1 MKITADASD
10 SRPHQNGGKPS
21 VVSAKLSSKN
31 LTTLGTILLTV
42 LAVAFILTGVL
53 LIRLESERHRWQEV
67 DRAQQALNALGE
79 SLKYRIDSNIY
90 KVVAVEA
97 LVAMNPDLTQE
108 DFARAMEVQFRG
120 DHDLRNIGLARDMI
134 IRFMYPIEGNE
145 AAVGLDYRTLP
156 DQFEAV
162 DLARRLDKIV
172 LAGPLD
178 LVQGGRGLVARIPL
192 SVKDEESK
200 AEEFWGL
207 ASVVIDCE
215 ALFTGAGLGDDH
227 DGLSVAIKGKD
238 GLGADGDVFWG
249 DPSVFD
255 HSPIVFSIELPYG
268 SWQIG
273 AIPST
278 GWSQFSSL
286 SDPTIWIYLTVASIL
301 LAFTGLIVFLL
312 NRLERT
318 ESEHSL
324 LVSSLEIFL
333 RQTTDFI
340 YFKDSDSRFIF
351 CSQTLADIT
360 GHDDWKDMIGKHDFE
375 VFPHD
380 TATIYN
386 EEEKPVIEEGKP
398 LLNKINPYYLAN
410 GELGYVQI
418 NKWPVFDENNAVNGI
433 FGISRDITEHQKA
446 VEELR
451 SAKEEAESAN
461 KAKSEF
467 LANMSHEIRTPLNGV
482 IGFTDLLRS
491 TPLSPIQKEYVEN
504 ANVSGH
510 TLLGIINDI
519 LDFSKIEAGMIEL
532 EMVPTDMVG
541 LLKNCVDIV
550 RYPAGKKNLEVSLN
564 VDPSMP
570 PFAMVDPIRLKQVL
584 INLLSNGVK
593 FTEKGEVTLEVRHR
607 PLGGDRGV
615 FSFFVRD
622 TGIGIADEQRERLF
636 KAFSQADSSTTRKFG
651 GTGLGLVISEMI
663 AQKMGSTI
671 QLDSV
676 YGEGTTFS
684 LDLVAQYAQ
693 VPDDLEEGLQE
704 PDGTQRQD
712 GSILTGRN
720 GIVVLVAED
729 VSMNM
734 LLTKSLLNRVVPGVT
749 VVEAENGAVALDK
762 YRESPPDIILMD
774 IHMPEMDGLEAT
786 KAIRELERI
795 SGMHV
800 PIIALT
806 AGVLKD
812 EMERC
817 KEAGM
822 DDFLTKPIEVK
833 KLQKALGYRSASF
846 EGTEVQASAVH
857 FDKKQLIDRCG
868 ADDACEIILLM
879 KKDIS
884 AQVESIGSSTRSDD
898 RKSLKL
904 QLHRLKGAALSG
916 SLPGMATMAAE
927 MERMV
932 VEDVGKAL
940 LEDKYNEFMKEWE
953 ATERELKIP

>member
-1 MKITADASD
+1 MKTTADASD
-10 SRPHQNGGKPS
+10 NRLGRSCRKTGVVSGKP
-21 VVSAKLSSKN
+21 SSKN

-42 LAVAFILTGVL
+42 LTVAFILTGVL

-67 DRAQQALNALGE
+67 DSAQQTLDAIGE
-79 SLKYRIDSNIY
+79 SLKDRIYSNIY
-90 KVVAVEA
+90 KMVSVEA

-120 DHDLRNIGLARDMI
+120 DHDLRNIGLARDMV

-145 AAVGLDYRTLP
+145 AALGLNYRTLP
-156 DQFEAV
+156 EQFEAV
-162 DLARRLDKIV
+162 DLARRINKIV
-172 LAGPLD
+172 LAGPLN
-178 LVQGGRGLVARIPL
+178 LVQGGKGLVARIPI
-192 SVKDEESK
+192 SIKNGTSEV
-200 AEEFWGL
+200 EEFWGV

-215 ALFTGAGLGDDH
+215 ALFTGAGLRDNH
-227 DGLSVAIKGKD
+227 DGLRIAIRGRD

-255 HSPIVFSIELPYG
+255 YSPIVLSIELPYG

-273 AIPST
+273 AIPSA
-278 GWSQFSSL
+278 GWSKFSPL
-286 SDPTIWIYLTVASIL
+286 SDPVVLIYLSVAFIL

-333 RQTTDFI
+333 KQTTDFI

-360 GHDDWKDMIGKHDFE
+360 GHDDWKDMLGKHDFE

-398 LLNKINPYYLAN
+398 LMNKINPYYLAN
-410 GELGYVQI
+410 GELGYVQT

-491 TPLSPIQKEYVEN
+491 TPLSPVQKQYVEN
-504 ANVSGH
+504 ANLSGH
-510 TLLGIINDI
+510 MLLGIINDI
-519 LDFSKIEAGMIEL
+519 LDFSKIETGMMEL
-532 EMVPTDMVG
+532 EIVPTDMIE
-541 LLKNCVDIV
+541 LMENCVDIV
-550 RYPAGKKNLEVSLN
+550 RFSAGKKNLEVLLN
-564 VDPSMP
+564 VDPSIP
-570 PFAMVDPIRLKQVL
+570 RFAMVDPIRLKQIL
-584 INLLSNGVK
+584 ANLLSNAVK
-593 FTEKGEVTLEVRHR
+593 FTEKGEVTLKVRHTT
-607 PLGGDRGV
+607 LEGDRGM

-622 TGIGIADEQRERLF
+622 TGIGISDEQRKRLF

-651 GTGLGLVISEMI
+651 GTGLGLIISEMI

-671 QLDSV
+671 NLDSI

-684 LDLVAQYAQ
+684 FDLVAQYAQ
-693 VPDDLEEGLQE
+693 VPDNVEEGLPE
-704 PDGTQRQD
+704 PDGIQQQD
-712 GSILTGRN
+712 KPIFTGRK

-734 LLTKSLLNRVVPGVT
+734 LLTKSLLNRIIPGVV
-749 VVEAENGAVALDK
+749 VVEAENGAVALRK
-762 YRESPPDIILMD
+762 YQESPPDIVLMD
-774 IHMPEMDGLEAT
+774 VHMPEMDGLETT
-786 KAIRELERI
+786 KAIRELEKL
-795 SGMHV
+795 SGNHV

-806 AGVLKD
+806 AGVLKE

-817 KEAGM
+817 WDAGM
-822 DDFLTKPIEVK
+822 DDFLTKPIKVEKLRKALLQCSEYLINTEVK
-833 KLQKALGYRSASF
+833 S
-846 EGTEVQASAVH
+846 SAVH
-857 FDKKQLIDRCG
+857 FDREQLIDRCG
-868 ADDACEIILLM
+868 ADDAYEIILLM

-884 AQVESIGSSTRSDD
+884 AQVESIGFSTRSDD

-916 SLPGMATMAAE
+916 SLPGIATIAAE

-932 VEDVGKAL
+932 VEDVEKAL
-940 LEDKYNEFMKEWE
+940 LKYEFDKLIKEWD
-953 ATERELKIP
+953 AAKRELGIS

>member
-1 MKITADASD
+1 MKTTADTSD
-10 SRPHQNGGKPS
+10 SCPHQNGGKPS
-21 VVSAKLSSKN
+21 AVSAKPSSKN
-31 LTTLGTILLTV
+31 LTVLGSILFMV
-42 LAVAFILTGVL
+42 LLAAFILTGTL
-53 LIRLESERHRWQEV
+53 LVRLESERYKRQEL
-67 DRAQQALNALGE
+67 DSAQQTLLALGE
-79 SLKYRIDSNIY
+79 SLKDRIYSNIY
-90 KVVAVEA
+90 KIVSVEA

-134 IRFMYPIEGNE
+134 LRFMFPIEGNE

-156 DQFEAV
+156 EQFGAV
-162 DLARRLDKIV
+162 DLARRLDKII
-172 LAGPLD
+172 LAGPLR
-178 LVQGGRGLVARIPL
+178 LVQGGEGIVARIPI

-200 AEEFWGL
+200 VGEFWGL
-207 ASVVIDCE
+207 ASVVIDSE
-215 ALFTGAGLGDDH
+215 GLFTGAGLRDNH
-227 DGLSVAIKGKD
+227 EGLCVAIRGRD
-238 GLGADGDVFWG
+238 GLGEDGDVFWG

-255 HSPIVFSIELPYG
+255 HSPIVLSIELPYG

-273 AIPST
+273 AIPSA
-278 GWSQFSSL
+278 GWSEFSPL
-286 SDPTIWIYLTVASIL
+286 FDPTIWIYLTVAFTL

-312 NRLERT
+312 NRLEKT

-333 RQTTDFI
+333 KQTTDFI
-340 YFKDSDSRFIF
+340 YFKDSNGRFIF

-386 EEEKPVIEEGKP
+386 EEERPVIEEGKP

-410 GELGYVQI
+410 GELGYVQT
-418 NKWPVFDENNAVNGI
+418 NKWPVFDENSSVNGI
-433 FGISRDITEHQKA
+433 FGISRDITENQKA
-446 VEELR
+446 VEALR
-451 SAKEEAESAN
+451 LAKEEAESAN

-491 TPLSPIQKEYVEN
+491 TPLSPIQKQYVEN

-510 TLLGIINDI
+510 ALLGIIDDI
-519 LDFSKIEAGMIEL
+519 LDFSKIEAGMMEL
-532 EMVPTDMVG
+532 EIVPTDMVE
-541 LLKNCVDIV
+541 LLENCVDIV
-550 RYPAGKKNLEVSLN
+550 RYPAGKKNLKVSLN

-584 INLLSNGVK
+584 TNLLSNGVK
-593 FTEKGEVTLEVRHR
+593 FTEKGEVTLEDRHR
-607 PLGGDRGV
+607 SLGGDQGV
-615 FSFFVRD
+615 FSFSVRD
-622 TGIGIADEQRERLF
+622 TGIGIADEQRKRLF

-651 GTGLGLVISEMI
+651 GTGLGLIISEMI

-671 QLDSV
+671 QVDSV
-676 YGEGTTFS
+676 YGGGTTFS
-684 LDLVAQYAQ
+684 FDLVVQHAQIH
-693 VPDDLEEGLQE
+693 DGLEEGL
-704 PDGTQRQD
+704 PDPERTQRQN
-712 GSILTGRN
+712 GPMLKAGK

-729 VSMNM
+729 VPMNM
-734 LLTKSLLNRVVPGVT
+734 LLTKSLLNRILPGV
-749 VVEAENGAVALDK
+749 VVIEAENGAVALSK
-762 YRESPPDIILMD
+762 YRESSPDIVLMD

-786 KAIRELERI
+786 KAIREMEKL
-795 SGMHV
+795 SGKHV

-806 AGVLKD
+806 AGALKE

-817 KEAGM
+817 REAGM

-833 KLQKALGYRSASF
+833 KLQQVLGNCLASF
-846 EGTEVQASAVH
+846 EGAEVQASAVH
-857 FDKKQLIDRCG
+857 FDKEQLIDRCG
-868 ADDACEIILLM
+868 ADDAYEIILLM
-879 KKDIS
+879 KKDLS
-884 AQVESIGSSTRSDD
+884 AQVESIGLSTRSDD
-898 RKSLKL
+898 RKSLKRE
-904 QLHRLKGAALSG
+904 LHRLKGAALSG
-916 SLPGMATMAAE
+916 SLPGMATIVAE

-932 VEDVGKAL
+932 VEDVERAL

-953 ATERELKIP
+953 ATERDLEIP

>member
-1 MKITADASD
+1 
-10 SRPHQNGGKPS
+10 
-21 VVSAKLSSKN
+21 
-31 LTTLGTILLTV
+31 
-42 LAVAFILTGVL
+42 
-53 LIRLESERHRWQEV
+53 
-67 DRAQQALNALGE
+67 
-79 SLKYRIDSNIY
+79 
-90 KVVAVEA
+90 
-97 LVAMNPDLTQE
+97 
-108 DFARAMEVQFRG
+108 
-120 DHDLRNIGLARDMI
+120 
-134 IRFMYPIEGNE
+134 
-145 AAVGLDYRTLP
+145 
-156 DQFEAV
+156 
-162 DLARRLDKIV
+162 
-172 LAGPLD
+172 
-178 LVQGGRGLVARIPL
+178 
-192 SVKDEESK
+192 
-200 AEEFWGL
+200 
-207 ASVVIDCE
+207 
-215 ALFTGAGLGDDH
+215 
-227 DGLSVAIKGKD
+227 
-238 GLGADGDVFWG
+238 
-249 DPSVFD
+249 
-255 HSPIVFSIELPYG
+255 
-268 SWQIG
+268 
-273 AIPST
+273 
-278 GWSQFSSL
+278 
-286 SDPTIWIYLTVASIL
+286 IWIYLSVAFTL

-333 RQTTDFI
+333 KQTTDFI
-340 YFKDSDSRFIF
+340 YFKDSNGRFIF

-398 LLNKINPYYLAN
+398 LLNKVDPYYLAN
-410 GELGYVQI
+410 GELGYVQT
-418 NKWPVFDENNAVNGI
+418 NKWPVFDENNVVNGI

-491 TPLSPIQKEYVEN
+491 TPLSPIQKQYVEN

-510 TLLGIINDI
+510 ALLGIIDDI
-519 LDFSKIEAGMIEL
+519 LDFSKIEAGMMEL
-532 EMVPTDMVG
+532 EIVPTDMVE
-541 LLKNCVDIV
+541 LLENCVDIV
-550 RYPAGKKNLEVSLN
+550 RYPAGKKNLGVLLN

-584 INLLSNGVK
+584 TNLLSNGVK

-607 PLGGDRGV
+607 SLGGDRGV

-622 TGIGIADEQRERLF
+622 TGIGIADEQRKRLF

-651 GTGLGLVISEMI
+651 GTGLGLIISEMI

-671 QLDSV
+671 QVDSV
-676 YGEGTTFS
+676 YGGGTTFS
-684 LDLVAQYAQ
+684 LDLVAQHARIPDGLEDA
-693 VPDDLEEGLQE
+693 VPDLE
-704 PDGTQRQD
+704 GTQWQD
-712 GSILTGRN
+712 GPTLKAGK

-734 LLTKSLLNRVVPGVT
+734 LLTKSLLNRILPGVT
-749 VVEAENGAVALDK
+749 VIEAENGAVALRK
-762 YRESPPDIILMD
+762 YRESSPDIVLMD
-774 IHMPEMDGLEAT
+774 VHMPEMDGLEAA
-786 KAIRELERI
+786 KAIREMEKI
-795 SGMHV
+795 SGKHV

-806 AGVLKD
+806 AGALKE

-817 KEAGM
+817 REAGM
-822 DDFLTKPIEVK
+822 DDFLTKPIDVE
-833 KLQKALGYRSASF
+833 KLQKALGSRSESF
-846 EGTEVQASAVH
+846 KGTELKALTVH
-857 FDKKQLIDRCG
+857 FDKEQLIDRCG
-868 ADDACEIILLM
+868 VDDAYEIILLM

-884 AQVESIGSSTRSDD
+884 AQVESIGFSTRSDD
-898 RKSLKL
+898 RKSLKR

-916 SLPGMATMAAE
+916 SLPGMATIAAE

-932 VEDVGKAL
+932 VEEVEKAL

-953 ATERELKIP
+953 ATERELEIP

>member
-1 MKITADASD
+1 MKTTADASD
-10 SRPHQNGGKPS
+10 NRPDRNGLKTGVASGKPS
-21 VVSAKLSSKN
+21 SN
-31 LTTLGTILLTV
+31 LTALGTILFTV
-42 LAVAFILTGVL
+42 LTAAFILTGTL
-53 LIRLESERHRWQEV
+53 LVRLESERYKRQEV
-67 DRAQQALNALGE
+67 DSVQQTLLALGE
-79 SLKYRIDSNIY
+79 SLKDRIYSNIY
-90 KVVAVEA
+90 KIVSVEA

-162 DLARRLDKIV
+162 DLARKLDKII
-172 LAGPLD
+172 LAGPLR
-178 LVQGGRGLVARIPL
+178 LVQGGKGIVARIPI

-200 AEEFWGL
+200 VEEFWGL

-215 ALFTGAGLGDDH
+215 GLFTGAGLRDNH
-227 DGLSVAIKGKD
+227 EGLRVAIRGRD

-255 HSPIVFSIELPYG
+255 HSPILLSIELPYG

-273 AIPST
+273 AIPSA
-278 GWSQFSSL
+278 GWSEFSPLFDSVVLTYL
-286 SDPTIWIYLTVASIL
+286 SVAFVL
-301 LAFTGLIVFLL
+301 LFFTGLIVFLL

-324 LVSSLEIFL
+324 LVSSIEIFL
-333 RQTTDFI
+333 KQTTDFI

-375 VFPHD
+375 VFPQD

-386 EEEKPVIEEGKP
+386 EEERPVIEEGKP

-410 GELGYVQI
+410 GELGYVQT

-482 IGFTDLLRS
+482 IGFTDLLRD
-491 TPLSPIQKEYVEN
+491 TPLSPIQKQYVEN

-510 TLLGIINDI
+510 ALLGIIEEI
-519 LDFSKIEAGMIEL
+519 LDFSKIEAGMMEL
-532 EMVPTDMVG
+532 EIVPTDMVE
-541 LLKNCVDIV
+541 LLENCVDIV
-550 RYPAGKKNLEVSLN
+550 RYPAGKKNLKVSLN

-584 INLLSNGVK
+584 TNLLGNGVK

-607 PLGGDRGV
+607 PLEGDRGV

-622 TGIGIADEQRERLF
+622 TGIGIADEQRKRLF

-651 GTGLGLVISEMI
+651 GTGLGLIISEMI

-671 QLDSV
+671 QFDSV

-684 LDLVAQYAQ
+684 LDLVAQYVQ
-693 VPDDLEEGLQE
+693 VPDGLEEGVPGSE
-704 PDGTQRQD
+704 GTQRQD
-712 GSILTGRN
+712 VPTLKAGK

-734 LLTKSLLNRVVPGVT
+734 LLTKSLLNRILPGVT
-749 VVEAENGAVALDK
+749 VIEAENGAVALRK
-762 YRESPPDIILMD
+762 YKESCPDIVLMD

-786 KAIRELERI
+786 KAIRETEKL
-795 SGMHV
+795 SGKHV

-806 AGVLKD
+806 AGALKE
-812 EMERC
+812 EMELC
-817 KEAGM
+817 WEAGM
-822 DDFLTKPIEVK
+822 DDFLTKPIDVE
-833 KLQKALGYRSASF
+833 KLRKALGSRSESF
-846 EGTEVQASAVH
+846 KGTEPKALTVH
-857 FDKKQLIDRCG
+857 FDKDQLIDRCG
-868 ADDACEIILLM
+868 ADDACEIIQLM

-884 AQVESIGSSTRSDD
+884 AQVESIGLSTHFDD
-898 RKSLKL
+898 RKSLKR

-916 SLPGMATMAAE
+916 SLPGMATLAAE

-932 VEDVGKAL
+932 VEDVERAL

-953 ATERELKIP
+953 ATERELEFP